1 MFEKISDNL
10 FKYKNKL
17 FLSWIFLIIIALS
30 SILVLKNSNTDTEL
44 TGVTYSEAYKVKII
58 LEKEF
63 GYKVG
68 NSAAIV
74 TDNNKDLTE
83 LKNILKNKYKQIN
96 KVIEVPSN
104 KKHKN
109 SILYLEFP
117 PENKNIDI
125 QKLTPKIRED
135 LKIWDSKYSTQSFL
149 TGSIAFQYDS
159 KQMSKKDS
167 SKGEFLALII
177 SLIVLLFTFGSPLAA
192 ILPLVIGINTLI
204 FLYALL
210 KIFDIPVNP
219 VSQILTGLT
228 GLALATDYSLFLVSR
243 FKEELKTNSDI
254 DSIKNTL
261 KYAGTTIFYSG
272 LIMFFSIF
280 VLIIPDVSI
289 TKTVVK
295 NLLLSVFISISTSIL
310 FLPIFLLKFKN
321 YLDKPKLFNSIS
333 TENFWRSFTK
343 HIIEHPKKY
352 FILSSII
359 LLSLA
364 YPVTQ
369 IKLWS
374 PIINIAPSDSESVKG
389 YNLLEKD
396 GWGGEIIPV
405 NVIVKAKNTIY
416 DTKFI
421 SFLYELNKEIEKIT
435 EVESIQSLTTW
446 NKDFSKDD
454 YINFMNNFQNISLFN
469 TNNPLNNLINTK
481 NGSDKTLVN
490 VSPKNLSDLNYSFN
504 IISKI
509 DEYAKNH
516 KEFDILVGGNV
527 ARVNDFTKELYS
539 YIPQMLIFIFT
550 SIYILLFLHT
560 KSLVLPI
567 KAGIMNFLPILS
579 SFGILTLIFQYGYFS
594 SLLNT
599 PINYAVTNIVP
610 IVLFC
615 IIFGLSMDYEVLILS
630 RITEHYE
637 KTEDLKE
644 SIIEGLAKSSSLITG
659 AALILTGVFIPGIF
673 SSSPQI
679 KEICIGITTAIFI
692 DATLVRLILVPSFMM
707 LMGKWN
713 WWNPLKTKKG

>member
-1 MFEKISDNL
+1 MIENISNVL
-10 FKYKNKL
+10 LKYKNKL
-17 FLSWIFLIIIALS
+17 FFIWLILVTASIISIFLI
-30 SILVLKNSNTDTEL
+30 KHTNTDTEL
-44 TGVTYSEAYKVKII
+44 TGVNYSEAFKVKKI
-58 LEKEF
+58 LEDDF
-63 GYKVG
+63 NYKVG

-74 TDNNKDLTE
+74 IDKKLDFIKLENEIKL
-83 LKNILKNKYKQIN
+83 KYKEIN
-96 KVIEVPSN
+96 KIIQVPSN
-104 KKHKN
+104 KNHKN
-109 SILYLEFP
+109 TILYIDFL
-117 PENKNIDI
+117 PEYKNVDI
-125 QKLTPKIRED
+125 QKLTPLIRKD
-135 LKIWDSKYSTQSFL
+135 LEVWKKENNTDAYL

-167 SKGEFLALII
+167 SKGEFLALVI
-177 SLIVLLFTFGSPLAA
+177 SLVVLLFTFGSPLSAL
-192 ILPLVIGINTLI
+192 LPLLIGINTLV

-210 KIFDIPVNP
+210 KIFNIPINP

-228 GLALATDYSLFLVSR
+228 GIALATDYSLFIVSR
-243 FKEELKTNSDI
+243 FKEELKTNNELN
-254 DSIKNTL
+254 SIINTL
-261 KYAGTTIFYSG
+261 KHTGGTIFYSG
-272 LIMFFSIF
+272 LIMFFSIL

-295 NLLLSVFISISTSIL
+295 NLLLSVLISISTSL
-310 FLPIFLLKFKN
+310 LLLPILLLKFRN
-321 YLDKPKLFNSIS
+321 YLDKPKFFNSIN
-333 TENFWRSFTK
+333 TENFWKLFTK
-343 HIIEHPKKY
+343 HIINHPKKY
-352 FILSSII
+352 FILSSTI

-364 YPVTQ
+364 YPVLN

-374 PIINIAPSDSESVKG
+374 PVINIAPSDSESVVG
-389 YNLLEKD
+389 YMLLEKD

-405 NVIVKAKNTIY
+405 NVIVKSKDSIY
-416 DTKFI
+416 NPKFI
-421 SFLYELNKEIEKIT
+421 SFIYDLNKEIEKIP
-435 EVESIQSLTTW
+435 EVESIQSITTW
-446 NKDFSKDD
+446 NNDFSKDD
-454 YINFMNNFQNISLFN
+454 YINFMNNFQSFNLFN
-469 TNNPLNNLINTK
+469 NNNPLNNLINTK
-481 NGSDKTLVN
+481 NGSNTTLIN
-490 VSPKNLSDLNYSFN
+490 ISPKNLSDLNYSFN
-504 IISKI
+504 IINKVREYSK
-509 DEYAKNH
+509 DNSNYE
-516 KEFDILVGGNV
+516 ILVGGNV

-539 YIPQMLIFIFT
+539 YIPQMLTFIFI

-560 KSLVLPI
+560 KSLILPI

-594 SLLNT
+594 NLLNT

-637 KTEDLKE
+637 KTENLQE
-644 SIIEGLAKSSSLITG
+644 SIIEGLSKSSSLITG